1 MLQLSQATENQ
12 TTPPNL
18 QSDFIA
24 AAKHT
29 HQELSRQNDLSPAN
43 DKVNRCLSDFVNAVL
58 NFSVEQDAAKVLETE
73 EIQNLRPELL
83 SYLSRAEFEME
94 TYFAKIFAQMP
105 VIEEKDLDL
114 FWYKQ
119 CYQDLVDAEIEQLDT
134 LDISPDAEIAFV
146 GSGPLPLTAIEYY
159 LQTGNKMTCFDTD
172 AEAVRLSRQMIQNM
186 GLSDVIEVRHQAG
199 EDADYSQFDVVMVA
213 SLVKDKEKTLDRIR
227 TTAPDAKVAVRSV
240 EGVKA
245 MLYEVVNKDDF
256 EAHSLKYAG
265 STKDDPATINTT
277 LFFRPA

>member
-256 EAHSLKYAG
+256 EAHSLEYAG